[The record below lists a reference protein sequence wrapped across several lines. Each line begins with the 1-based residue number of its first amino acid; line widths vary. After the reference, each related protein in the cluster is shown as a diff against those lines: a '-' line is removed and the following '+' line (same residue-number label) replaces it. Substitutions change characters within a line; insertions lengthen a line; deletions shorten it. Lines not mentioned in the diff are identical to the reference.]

1 MTAQELKNSIL
12 QLAVQGKLVEQRPE
26 EGTAKEL
33 LAGIKAEKEQ
43 LIKDKKIKKEKPL
56 PEITDEE
63 KPFDIPESWEWV
75 RLTEVTFAVGNKSNQ
90 IQTKEILLEGEI
102 PVVSQGQSLIDG
114 YSTQIEK
121 MIDELPLVMFGD
133 HTKNVKY
140 IDFPFIIGADGT
152 KFHKC
157 IVVNPKYVFYWMK
170 YVVINMRDRGYAR
183 HYTILKE
190 TLMSLP
196 PLEEQKRIVSKIEEI
211 LPYIEQYD
219 KAYTKLEAFNKK
231 FPEDMKKSVLQLAMQ
246 GKLVEQRPEEG
257 TAEDLYKQIV
267 EEKAK
272 LIKEGKIKKEKP
284 LPEIT
289 EEEIP
294 FEIPASWK
302 WVRLS
307 SICNVSD
314 GTHQTP
320 TYVEEG
326 MPFISAQNIKP
337 FKFMPQSYRCVSRDA
352 YEEYNK
358 MVAPNK
364 GDILM
369 TRVGAGI
376 GESAIIDVDMQFSIY
391 VSLTLIK
398 CYFKEYD
405 MKYLLYVL
413 NSPHGRK
420 LAEKKTLGKSASQ
433 GNLNLIFIR
442 EFLIPLPPLE
452 EQKRIVA
459 RLEEILPYC
468 NQLVK

>member
-1 MTAQELKNSIL
+1 MKKSIL
-12 QLAVQGKLVEQRPE
+12 Q
-26 EGTAKEL
+26 
-33 LAGIKAEKEQ
+33 
-43 LIKDKKIKKEKPL
+43 
-56 PEITDEE
+56 
-63 KPFDIPESWEWV
+63 
-75 RLTEVTFAVGNKSNQ
+75 
-90 IQTKEILLEGEI
+90 
-102 PVVSQGQSLIDG
+102 
-114 YSTQIEK
+114 Y
-121 MIDELPLVMFGD
+121 
-133 HTKNVKY
+133 
-140 IDFPFIIGADGT
+140 
-152 KFHKC
+152 
-157 IVVNPKYVFYWMK
+157 
-170 YVVINMRDRGYAR
+170 
-183 HYTILKE
+183 
-190 TLMSLP
+190 
-196 PLEEQKRIVSKIEEI
+196 
-211 LPYIEQYD
+211 
-219 KAYTKLEAFNKK
+219 
-231 FPEDMKKSVLQLAMQ
+231 AMQ

-257 TAEDLYKQIV
+257 TAEDLYKQII

-284 LPEIT
+284 LPDIT

-294 FEIPASWK
+294 FEIPANWK